1 MIGDRLK
8 ELRLLRGWS
17 QKDVYVRLGISD
29 VRYNHYERNKREP
42 DYDMLK
48 AMANLYGV
56 STDYILGNNPDDELN
71 GLAMERRYVKK
82 YLIRIGFLDNNELFS
97 GDLENQLIKL
107 LINNKNLIKGEK
119 NTVS

>member
-17 QKDVYVRLGISD
+17 QKDVYIRLGISD

-42 DYDMLK
+42 DYDILV
-48 AMANLYGV
+48 AMARLYGV
-56 STDYILGNNPDDELN
+56 STDYLLGNEPDDELN

-82 YLIRIGFLDNNELFS
+82 YLLRIGFLDDNELFS
-97 GDLENQLIKL
+97 SDLEEQLVKL
-107 LINNKNLIKGEK
+107 LLNNKNLLKNEK
-119 NTVS
+119 SSVG